1 MYDCLL
7 RLCERLRVDYFL
19 TRQLVISNNPMR
31 SIDLFRFEQYPTGG
45 ITMKKICAA
54 IGCASVFSVSVAQG
68 AEYFIYQDP
77 AGRIVLSN
85 TTPPPAA
92 EVIKRYE
99 LQDVTD
105 EEVRAA
111 REREHAFWQRLKDEE
126 LAESNRKLAESN
138 FKLTQAI
145 ITAAALR
152 DSEPDVIQVAVS
164 DAFPFNRFHS
174 GRLPPRGRL
183 PTGFRPHP
191 RLR

>member
-1 MYDCLL
+1 MIVSCACVNAY
-7 RLCERLRVDYFL
+7 ESITFL

-31 SIDLFRFEQYPTGG
+31 LIDLFRFKHSIGG
-45 ITMKKICAA
+45 IAMKTGLAV
-54 IGCASVFSVSVAQG
+54 IGCAWVFSAWVAQG

-77 AGRIVLSN
+77 AGKIVLSN

-138 FKLTQAI
+138 YQLTQAI

-152 DSEPDVIQVAVS
+152 DSDPDVIQVAVS

-183 PTGFRPHP
+183 PNGFRPHP